1 VLPNYDNVVIFRK
14 LNRMEPQR
22 EFQLWRPG
30 WKDAVRGFLLSEH
43 FQGAMQLTMGILFVS
58 LFVFVR

>member
-1 VLPNYDNVVIFRK
+1 VLPNYPHFTDCSK
-14 LNRMEPQR
+14 LNGMGQQR

>member
-1 VLPNYDNVVIFRK
+1 
-14 LNRMEPQR
+14 MAQPQ

-30 WKDAVRGFLLSEH
+30 WKDAARSFLLSEN